1 MGMSPAKPNI
11 ELGSDGKAINPQP
24 TPRISVLIDA
34 TGEGSLYLSRAIEGL
49 LTRTNTKRLTTEIL
63 VMVNEE
69 DDWNRETI
77 EFFQAYMKTIE
88 FLIGYAPVLEFVR
101 IPANKDPFL
110 GDGYVINQ
118 LAKLSRGEWILP
130 MRASQVIRT
139 AQWDERLIALV
150 EDSKANS
157 ASPYSIKMDVQGVP
171 EQATGVLF
179 AVSRGWY
186 DSLGSVVKHA
196 IAEDYIAMLLDELG
210 RPSRTIFLDDI
221 EIIDPEWGSIER
233 SIPEATPGYITRDK
247 RILTDRIEE
256 GR

>member
-1 MGMSPAKPNI
+1 MTQKENPI
-11 ELGSDGKAINPQP
+11 VLGKDGKAVSAQP

-49 LTRTNTKRLTTEIL
+49 LTRTNTKRLTTEFLI
-63 VMVNEE
+63 MVNEE

-77 EFFQAYMKTIE
+77 EFFQAYMKTVE
-88 FLIGYAPVLEFVR
+88 FLIGFAPVLEFVR
-101 IPANKDPFL
+101 IPVNKDPFL

-139 AQWDERLIALV
+139 KEWDERLIELV
-150 EDSKANS
+150 EGHDINS
-157 ASPYSIKMDVQGVP
+157 ATVATIKMDVQGVP
-171 EQATGVLF
+171 EQSTGIAF

-186 DSLGSVVKHA
+186 DALGFVTSHA
-196 IAEDYIAMLLDELG
+196 IAEDYIAMFIDEIG
-210 RPSRTIFLDDI
+210 DPSRSLFLDDI

-233 SIPEATPGYITRDK
+233 IMPSHVGEDFAADK
-247 RILTDRIEE
+247 KKLIDRIKA
-256 GR
+256 GF

>member
-1 MGMSPAKPNI
+1 MKNQNASI
-11 ELGSDGKAINPQP
+11 ELGSDGKAVSPQP

-77 EFFQAYMKTIE
+77 EFFQAYMKTVE
-88 FLIGYAPVLEFVR
+88 FLIGFAPVLEFVR
-101 IPANKDPFL
+101 IPANKDPYL

-118 LAKLSRGEWILP
+118 LATLSRGEWILP

-139 AQWDERLIALV
+139 KEWDERLIELV
-150 EDSKANS
+150 EGQDLNS
-157 ASPYSIKMDVQGVP
+157 ASVATIKMDVQGVP
-171 EQATGVLF
+171 EQKTGVAF
-179 AVSRGWY
+179 VVSRGY
-186 DSLGSVVKHA
+186 YESLGHVTKHA
-196 IAEDYIAMLLDELG
+196 ISEDYIAMLVDRLG
-210 RPSRTIFLDDI
+210 HPERNVFLDDI

-233 SIPEATPGYITRDK
+233 SLPAGLGDELTRDGS
-247 RILTDRIEE
+247 ILSERIEG